1 MPGKR
6 VAVVSEKLMPAP
18 LPFRSQMPP
27 KQTTTL
33 TSLFSKAVKA
43 PSAETVPSNT
53 VAVKTVATT
62 AATATTATTVADI
75 EAFYASLTPNERKAH
90 AIAVTDL
97 GTSYNVR
104 ATHGFIRWSKH
115 RV

>member
-1 MPGKR
+1 
-6 VAVVSEKLMPAP
+6 
-18 LPFRSQMPP
+18 MPP
-27 KQTTTL
+27 KQLTTL

-43 PSAETVPSNT
+43 PTAT
-53 VAVKTVATT
+53 KTVATT
-62 AATATTATTVADI
+62 EKTVATTVPETTTTPPLNADA
-75 EAFYASLTPNERKAH
+75 EADADKDLAAFYASLTPNERKAH

>member
-1 MPGKR
+1 
-6 VAVVSEKLMPAP
+6 
-18 LPFRSQMPP
+18 MPP
-27 KQTTTL
+27 KQLTTL

-43 PSAETVPSNT
+43 AKT
-53 VAVKTVATT
+53 VAATAVATT
-62 AATATTATTVADI
+62 AATTVAAETTVAAAVAEKADADKDLA
-75 EAFYASLTPNERKAH
+75 AFYASLTPNERKAH

-104 ATHGFIRWSKH
+104 ATHGFVRWSKH

>member
-53 VAVKTVATT
+53 VTVKT
-62 AATATTATTVADI
+62 AATAAVAAVAADI

>member
-1 MPGKR
+1 
-6 VAVVSEKLMPAP
+6 
-18 LPFRSQMPP
+18 MPP
-27 KQTTTL
+27 KQLTTL

-43 PSAETVPSNT
+43 PTAAKTAET
-53 VAVKTVATT
+53 TVAT
-62 AATATTATTVADI
+62 AVATAVATTVAETTVAEKADADKDLA
-75 EAFYASLTPNERKAH
+75 AFYASLTPNERKAH

-104 ATHGFIRWSKH
+104 ATHGFVRWSKH

>member
-1 MPGKR
+1 
-6 VAVVSEKLMPAP
+6 
-18 LPFRSQMPP
+18 MPP
-27 KQTTTL
+27 KQLTTL

-43 PSAETVPSNT
+43 A
-53 VAVKTVATT
+53 KTVAAKTE
-62 AATATTATTVADI
+62 TTVAETTVATAVAAETTVATAVAEKADADKDLA
-75 EAFYASLTPNERKAH
+75 AFYASLTPNERKAH

-104 ATHGFIRWSKH
+104 ATHGFVRWSKH

>member
-1 MPGKR
+1 
-6 VAVVSEKLMPAP
+6 
-18 LPFRSQMPP
+18 MPP
-27 KQTTTL
+27 KQLTTL

-43 PSAETVPSNT
+43 P
-53 VAVKTVATT
+53 T
-62 AATATTATTVADI
+62 AAKTAETTVAETTVAAAVAETHPSVPQNADKDLA
-75 EAFYASLTPNERKAH
+75 AFYASLTPNERKAH

-104 ATHGFIRWSKH
+104 ATHGFVRWSKH

>member
-1 MPGKR
+1 
-6 VAVVSEKLMPAP
+6 
-18 LPFRSQMPP
+18 MPP
-27 KQTTTL
+27 KQLTTL

-43 PSAETVPSNT
+43 PAAT
-53 VAVKTVATT
+53 KTVAAVPETT
-62 AATATTATTVADI
+62 TTSPLNADAKADADADADKDLA
-75 EAFYASLTPNERKAH
+75 AFYASLTPNERKAH

-104 ATHGFIRWSKH
+104 ATHGFVRWSKH

>member
-1 MPGKR
+1 
-6 VAVVSEKLMPAP
+6 
-18 LPFRSQMPP
+18 MPP
-27 KQTTTL
+27 KQLTTL

-43 PSAETVPSNT
+43 PPART
-53 VAVKTVATT
+53 VAATEKTVATVAET
-62 AATATTATTVADI
+62 ITTPPVNADADADADADKDLA
-75 EAFYASLTPNERKAH
+75 AFYASLTPNERKAH